1 MSDGQRREKPKF
13 EPPPWEREAFDE
25 FARRRA
31 EREAVDIRR
40 AAKAQEA
47 QPGVVTPSVAS
58 GAAVQ
63 RDSKGA
69 PKAGALDETK
79 VDAMLQE
86 LRAEE
91 TTPSVAG
98 GMARL
103 AGGMTAVIGAAMTVV
118 GLLSLV
124 RTRGGFSL
132 LGSLTVTVFGL
143 GFLGLGAWVWMSS
156 KSAKGS

>member
-25 FARRRA
+25 LARRRA
-31 EREAVDIRR
+31 EQDAADIRR
-40 AAKAQEA
+40 AAKAQEEG
-47 QPGVVTPSVAS
+47 PGVATPSADS
-58 GAAVQ
+58 RTEGQ
-63 RDSKGA
+63 RDSGAA
-69 PKAGALDETK
+69 PKAGALGETN

-103 AGGMTAVIGAAMTVV
+103 AGAMTAVIGAAMTVV